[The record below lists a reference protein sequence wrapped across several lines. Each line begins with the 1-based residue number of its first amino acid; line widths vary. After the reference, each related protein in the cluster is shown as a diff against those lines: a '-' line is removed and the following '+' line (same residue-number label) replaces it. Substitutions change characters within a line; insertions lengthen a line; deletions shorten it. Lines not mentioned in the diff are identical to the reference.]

1 VVENH
6 PSPDNH
12 IKKWIQII
20 IKSLSLNNP
29 ASTVKQPPAEPQGSK
44 MVVEYEFKKI
54 LQDLR
59 DPSKY
64 DQGIVRLEKF
74 SKNNPHYDYKDK
86 LERESE
92 QFSSKVLS
100 SLNQAQKGLS
110 WKSTNNSDS
119 LGGKPKEPIR
129 KLGGAASS
137 SNLGAFS
144 ATQ

>member
-1 VVENH
+1 MVESH

-20 IKSLSLNNP
+20 IKSLQLNNP

-59 DPSKY
+59 EPSKY
-64 DQGIVRLEKF
+64 DQGILRLEKF

-92 QFSSKVLS
+92 
-100 SLNQAQKGLS
+100 
-110 WKSTNNSDS
+110 
-119 LGGKPKEPIR
+119 
-129 KLGGAASS
+129 
-137 SNLGAFS
+137 
-144 ATQ
+144 